1 VTGHL
6 QYPTPPA
13 GADHLYVVAR
23 FDGLDESG
31 DPVESFSLTRGYW
44 AESDAV
50 EQADRLNRAAPEGS
64 RYFVLVA
71 RVADPPRFAAPS
83 A

>member
-1 VTGHL
+1 MTHA

-13 GADHLYVVAR
+13 DADHLYVVAR
-23 FDGLDESG
+23 FDGPYEGG

-44 AESDAV
+44 AESDAR
-50 EQADRLNRAAPEGS
+50 EQPDRLNTAAPEGS

-71 RVADPPRFAAPS
+71 RVADPPRFASPS
-83 A
+83 